1 MSINNTTTT
10 GGYYG
15 VNGDLGIQGRLTA
28 KNFSYYD
35 SNGNAQD
42 ITNSINNLGAQ
53 ITVSNNDASA
63 TAYYLTFVPSS
74 TTSSQALYTSA
85 NVSINAK
92 DGKMVANTIQA
103 GTLQLYKSASITFI
117 PNAYGSLITLTT
129 TTATNLLSGGNT
141 GTLYQYYHL
150 KTTASGTPTLV
161 LPDTIAALAGVK
173 IEFIR
178 AGTTSTN
185 TINLTT
191 VSGTTSSNF
200 LISSSATNISPTF
213 TLGATWY
220 KISFVCLINP
230 DASGTVYAW
239 NQILYQ

>member
-10 GGYYG
+10 GGFYG
-15 VNGDLGIQGRLTA
+15 INGDLALQGRLTA
-28 KNFSYYD
+28 KYFSYYD
-35 SNGNAQD
+35 TNGNAQD
-42 ITNSINNLGAQ
+42 FTNAIENAGAQ
-53 ITVSNNDASA
+53 LTVTNNDASA

-74 TTSSQALYTSA
+74 TTGTQSFYTSN
-85 NVSINAK
+85 NVTIDAK
-92 DGKMVANTIQA
+92 DGKMVATVLQA
-103 GTLQLYKSASITFI
+103 NTLQLNKTNITFI
-117 PNAYGSLITLTT
+117 PNSYGSLITLTT
-129 TTATNLLSGGNT
+129 TTATNLLTGGNS

-161 LPDTIAALAGVK
+161 LPDPIAALAGVK

-191 VSGTTSSNF
+191 VTGTTSSNF
-200 LISSSATNISPTF
+200 LISSSATNITPTF

-230 DASGTVYAW
+230 NATGTPYAW
-239 NQILYQ
+239 NQVLYQ